1 MTEEYFFTNDK
12 YSEFISDYEDKW
24 LQFAS
29 IQDRMKAYF
38 GGDLNIAIELY
49 KKWKQGEDL
58 WQEEKSKFFI

>member
-1 MTEEYFFTNDK
+1 MTEEYFSTNDK

-38 GGDLNIAIELY
+38 GGDLNNAIELF

-58 WQEEKSKFFI
+58 WQEERSKFFI